1 MVAKKRLL
9 AGLASLTV
17 MGIALAGC
25 GSPTNNSNNT
35 PKDEKVTITYMH
47 RLPDK
52 KGMTLVNDIVAKWN
66 KDNPNIQVK
75 ATKFDGAAQDMIKK
89 LATDVKAGAAP
100 DLAQVGYAEL
110 PEVFNQGLLQDVTE
124 EAAKYKDHFAE
135 SPFSM
140 MQIGGKTYGLPQDTG
155 PLTYFYNA
163 KEFEK
168 LGITVPKTADELI
181 ATAKKTAAQGKYI
194 MTFQPDEGMMTM
206 SGTSGASGAWYKTEG
221 NAWKVDTQTAG
232 SKAVAK
238 VYQQLLDD
246 KSALTN
252 PRWDPSFDA
261 SINKGQLIGTV
272 AAAWEAP
279 LFISSAGGTGK
290 GEWKV
295 AQLPDWFG
303 NGTKTGSDGGSGVAV
318 LKGSKHP
325 AEAMKFLDWFNTQVP
340 DLVSQG
346 LVVAATTEA
355 AKTPAAWSEFFS
367 NQDIMAEFKKANDN
381 MASFSYIPGFSAVG
395 AAMNETAAKAATGD
409 AKVSDIFD
417 TAQKTSVEALKNAK
431 LPVKE

>member
-25 GSPTNNSNNT
+25 GPSTNNGSNT

-110 PEVFNQGLLQDVTE
+110 PEVFSQGLLQDVTE

-135 SPFSM
+135 GPFSM
-140 MQIGGKTYGLPQDTG
+140 MQIGGKAYGLPQDTG

-168 LGITVPKTADELI
+168 LGITVPQTADELI

-290 GEWKV
+290 GEEGRPAARLVRQRHQDRLRRWFRRGC
-295 AQLPDWFG
+295 AQGLEAPG
-303 NGTKTGSDGGSGVAV
+303 RGHEVPRLVQHPGSGSG
-318 LKGSKHP
+318 LPGSGRGRHH
-325 AEAMKFLDWFNTQVP
+325 
-340 DLVSQG
+340 
-346 LVVAATTEA
+346 
-355 AKTPAAWSEFFS
+355 
-367 NQDIMAEFKKANDN
+367 
-381 MASFSYIPGFSAVG
+381 
-395 AAMNETAAKAATGD
+395 
-409 AKVSDIFD
+409 
-417 TAQKTSVEALKNAK
+417 
-431 LPVKE
+431 

>member
-25 GSPTNNSNNT
+25 GPSTNNSSNT

-110 PEVFNQGLLQDVTE
+110 PEVFSQGLLQDVTE

-135 SPFSM
+135 GPFSM
-140 MQIGGKTYGLPQDTG
+140 MQIGGKAYGLPQDTG

-168 LGITVPKTADELI
+168 LGITVPQTADELI

-303 NGTKTGSDGGSGVAV
+303 NGTKTGSGRGHEVPRLVQHPGSGSG
-318 LKGSKHP
+318 LPGSGRGRHH
-325 AEAMKFLDWFNTQVP
+325 
-340 DLVSQG
+340 
-346 LVVAATTEA
+346 
-355 AKTPAAWSEFFS
+355 
-367 NQDIMAEFKKANDN
+367 
-381 MASFSYIPGFSAVG
+381 
-395 AAMNETAAKAATGD
+395 
-409 AKVSDIFD
+409 
-417 TAQKTSVEALKNAK
+417 
-431 LPVKE
+431 

>member
-25 GSPTNNSNNT
+25 GPSTNNSSNT

-52 KGMTLVNDIVAKWN
+52 EGMTLVNDIVAKWN

-140 MQIGGKTYGLPQDTG
+140 MQIGGKAYGLPQDTG

-206 SGTSGASGAWYKTEG
+206 SGTSGASGEWYKTEG

-272 AAAWEAP
+272 AAAWVAP
-279 LFISSAGGTGK
+279 P
-290 GEWKV
+290 V
-295 AQLPDWFG
+295 APAR
-303 NGTKTGSDGGSGVAV
+303 GSGRSPSCPI
-318 LKGSKHP
+318 GSATAPRP
-325 AEAMKFLDWFNTQVP
+325 APTVVP
-340 DLVSQG
+340 
-346 LVVAATTEA
+346 
-355 AKTPAAWSEFFS
+355 AWLCSRARS
-367 NQDIMAEFKKANDN
+367 TR
-381 MASFSYIPGFSAVG
+381 PR
-395 AAMNETAAKAATGD
+395 
-409 AKVSDIFD
+409 
-417 TAQKTSVEALKNAK
+417 
-431 LPVKE
+431 P